1 MTPSTDDLAAA
12 SSAVTTAL
20 ADVELPT
27 GADATLG
34 GVVTQQ
40 QDAFSQLGLALL
52 AAILIVYI
60 VMVATFKSLRQPL
73 LLLVSV
79 PFAATGAI
87 LLQIITGVP
96 LGVASLI
103 GVLMLIGIVVTNAI
117 VLVDLV
123 NQYREKGLSAY
134 EATVAGGSRRLRP
147 DPHDGARD
155 DLRAHADGAR
165 HHGPRR
171 VHLAAA
177 RDRRDRR
184 SHLLDGADA
193 ARAADPLQP
202 RGRCARAPRGPEV
215 REMRMPQTRR
225 RRTTRARRRRMPA
238 AAEPALAGV
247 GTDPRRTG
255 EADATHATRR
265 TRLTARR
272 RSDRRLA
279 RSCDPRERA
288 VRVRDPRCAPS
299 STRSCSRG
307 AATARR
313 SVEPNVASH
322 TKISAKPTISS
333 AARVMPPA
341 TKTTIAGTSS
351 AATPT
356 EIMRSRRTVHG
367 LAITS
372 DEDAEERQ
380 HHPRCGALVE
390 GGVHVE
396 RHEADDREV
405 SAEGR
410 DERDEQPARRAGG
423 RGRPCRAGR
432 GCRRKR
438 VARGGRTGRTIVP
451 ADSDPRLK
459 TVPEKSR

>member
-123 NQYREKGLSAY
+123 NQYRDEGPLGLR
-134 EATVAGGSRRLRP
+134 GDRRGRLTAPSP
-147 DPHDGARD
+147 DPHDRARD
-155 DLRAHADGAR
+155 DLRPHADGPR

-193 ARAADPLQP
+193 ARASDPLQP
-202 RGRCARAPRGPEV
+202 RGGGTRAPRGPEV
-215 REMRMPQTRR
+215 GQMRMPQTRR
-225 RRTTRARRRRMPA
+225 PARARDRRPRTPPPA
-238 AAEPALAGV
+238 EQPALAGSGLTPAAPV
-247 GTDPRRTG
+247 KQTLP
-255 EADATHATRR
+255 HATRR
-265 TRLTARR
+265 ALTARR
-272 RSDRRLA
+272 RERPAPRGRAPLDPA
-279 RSCDPRERA
+279 RPRPACDEVVLPR
-288 VRVRDPRCAPS
+288 
-299 STRSCSRG
+299 

-313 SVEPNVASH
+313 SAQPKVASH
-322 TKISAKPTISS
+322 AKISAKPMISR

-351 AATPT
+351 AATAADVT
-356 EIMRSRRTVHG
+356 RSRLTVHG
-367 LAITS
+367 HATIRTRMPRNESIMPDAARSCRAVLTFSGTRPTIARCPPNEAMSATS
-372 DEDAEERQ
+372 TREACLRAWTTVSSRARMSAKRPAHPGGEQDE
-380 HHPRCGALVE
+380 H
-390 GGVHVE
+390 
-396 RHEADDREV
+396 
-405 SAEGR
+405 SAGR
-410 DERDEQPARRAGG
+410 DRAEIEDG
-423 RGRPCRAGR
+423 A
-432 GCRRKR
+432 
-438 VARGGRTGRTIVP
+438 
-451 ADSDPRLK
+451 
-459 TVPEKSR
+459 